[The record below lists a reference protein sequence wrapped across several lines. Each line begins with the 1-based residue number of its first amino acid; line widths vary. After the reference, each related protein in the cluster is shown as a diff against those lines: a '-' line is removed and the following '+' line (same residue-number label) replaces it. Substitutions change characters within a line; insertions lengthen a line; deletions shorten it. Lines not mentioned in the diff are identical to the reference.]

1 MTKDEA
7 LKMAIDAMQSYQK
20 YYMNRAINA
29 CKEALDLSEKQYTF
43 PDKLNI
49 ANCDLKQPAQEP
61 VAWMDEANN
70 TITTVQL
77 MKYGWLGSDDR
88 AIPDAWIK
96 LYTHSTPDSTP
107 AHQWQGLTDDEV
119 DDFMFQS
126 CDAENG
132 YSITDLIRLV
142 EQALKEKNHG

>member
-1 MTKDEA
+1 MIGVAMNKDEA
-7 LKMAIDAMQSYQK
+7 LKMAIEALEHAELVFYITKDDGSKVSIYAET
-20 YYMNRAINA
+20 INA
-29 CKEALDLSEKQYTF
+29 CKEA
-43 PDKLNI
+43 LNI

-96 LYTHSTPDSTP
+96 LYTHP
-107 AHQWQGLTDDEV
+107 HQWQGLTDDEIGQIIV
-119 DDFMFQS
+119 NSKSLLAIDFYR
-126 CDAENG
+126 A
-132 YSITDLIRLV
+132 I
-142 EQALKEKNHG
+142 EQALKEKNT